1 MADNGSIRFFK
12 MMGRASIKGE
22 GVRIRQAPNTNCAI
36 LGEKDTG
43 YPLQV
48 LGFVQETGDAY
59 MAFKWAKVRLDDG
72 TTGYVSGQFVQG
84 VDTPYN

>member
-1 MADNGSIRFFK
+1 MHAGPLMDGAAFVIHGLAF
-12 MMGRASIKGE
+12 MHDRALMSGA
-22 GVRIRQAPNTNCAI
+22 VFVDSRALMTCV
-36 LGEKDTG
+36 
-43 YPLQV
+43 PLQV

-84 VDTPYN
+84 VDTP